1 MNAPGLGFSFT
12 PDQEMLRKVVS
23 DFAAKELT
31 PEWLRELDR
40 TARAPHDEVLPKMA
54 ALGFTSLVVPREYG
68 GLGGG
73 CVDATVLLE
82 TLGRASLSIA
92 SLLNFTIGF
101 GTQTIIAFGTEE
113 QKRYFLPRVCK
124 GEMIFAF
131 SLTEPNAGSDAAA
144 LRTRAV
150 ADGEDF
156 VIDGAKIFTTGAAE
170 SKYLL
175 VATRTDPAAP
185 KHRGISI
192 FLVDSKTPGIT
203 YRPIEKL
210 GMRGAGGLYEVHYD
224 NVRVPRSALLGPLH
238 GGWDAVKATLERVRL
253 SQAAYCVGCSQQVIE
268 DAVRYAQQREQFG
281 QPIGK
286 FQAISHLLA
295 DLEVQADAA
304 RWLLYRAA
312 WLVDQGVR
320 CVKEASMANLF
331 ATETL
336 LKVTS
341 DAMRVYGGYGFTLE
355 FDIQRHMRDA
365 RLFVIGDGSSQIQR
379 NLIARFMGL

>member
-1 MNAPGLGFSFT
+1 MSGLGFAFT
-12 PDQEMLRKVVS
+12 EEQEMLRRVVAE
-23 DFAAKELT
+23 FTAKELT

-40 TARAPHDEVLPKMA
+40 TARAPHDEILPKMA
-54 ALGFTSLVVPREYG
+54 ALGFTSLAVPREYG

-82 TLGRASLSIA
+82 TMGRASLSIA
-92 SLLNFTIGF
+92 SLLNFAIGF

-113 QKRYFLPRVCK
+113 QKRHYLPRVCT
-124 GEMIFAF
+124 GDMFFAF
-131 SLTEPNAGSDAAA
+131 SLTEPNAGSDAASI
-144 LRTRAV
+144 RTRAV
-150 ADGEDF
+150 ADGDHF
-156 VIDGAKIFTTGAAE
+156 VIDGTKIFTTGAAE
-170 SKYLL
+170 AKCLL
-175 VATRTDPAAP
+175 VATRTDPTAP
-185 KHRGISI
+185 KHRGISL
-192 FLVDSKTPGIT
+192 FLVDSRTPGIR

-210 GMRGAGGLYEVHYD
+210 GMRGAGGLYEVQYEG
-224 NVRVPRSALLGPLH
+224 VRVPRSALLGPLH

-295 DLEVQADAA
+295 DLQVQAESA

-320 CVKEASMANLF
+320 CVKEASMANLH

-336 LKVTS
+336 LRVTS
-341 DAMRVYGGYGFTLE
+341 DAMRVYGGYGFTME

-379 NLIARFMGL
+379 NLIARLMGL